1 MEKNSV
7 IDCKIIDIQKIYDP
21 RGSLSVIE
29 NSCLLPYDIQRVYY
43 IYDIPSGVVRGGHS
57 HKVCQ
62 EFIVALSG
70 SFEVILKDGTNENR
84 VLLNRPDRGLLI
96 PTGIWRELENFS
108 SGSVCLVLA
117 SEKYSEDDYVRDYD
131 AYLKSK

>member
-1 MEKNSV
+1 MGKNSV